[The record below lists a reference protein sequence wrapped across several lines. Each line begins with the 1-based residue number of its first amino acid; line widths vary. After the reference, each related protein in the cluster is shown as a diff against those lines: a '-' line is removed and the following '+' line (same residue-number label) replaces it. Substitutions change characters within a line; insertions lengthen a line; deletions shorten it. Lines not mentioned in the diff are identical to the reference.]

1 MFTEKALT
9 EKGESIRALLKAY
22 NLGVDYLNSHDR
34 QEWVEV
40 LINDAGVPAELADKV
55 VLPTYT
61 HATLPSE
68 KDLSET
74 LQWLQAKQLVPV
86 EYDIKGLVSSEY
98 LPE

>member
-1 MFTEKALT
+1 MPISRPVSYTHLDVYK
-9 EKGESIRALLKAY
+9 
-22 NLGVDYLNSHDR
+22 R

-40 LINDAGVPAELADKV
+40 LINDAGVPVELADKV

-74 LQWLQAKQLVPV
+74 LQWLQAKQLVPA
-86 EYDIKGLVSSEY
+86 D
-98 LPE
+98 